1 MFYDKNAILYCLP
14 YFFIIGPQ
22 KSATTDLHL
31 SISKHPKIVEPVMQ
45 ESNWFN
51 RRRFGKFKRYGRM
64 PFSKYMDNFSQGFRQ
79 MLKSNDSCD
88 DMPNTVIG
96 DGTSTTL
103 YYNSL
108 WRFSEENYNKT
119 EPEYLAAHF
128 IKEILPDAKFIGVF
142 RNPTDRL
149 WSDYTYYARNKKRD
163 ATAADFHNKVSR

>member
-64 PFSKYMDNFSQGFRQ
+64 PFSKYMDNFSKGFRQ
-79 MLKSNDSCD
+79 MLKSNDSCN
-88 DMPNTVIG
+88 DMSNTVIG

-103 YYNSL
+103 YDNLL

-128 IKEILPDAKFIGVF
+128 IREILPDAKFIGVF

-149 WSDYTYYARNKKRD
+149 WSDYTYFARQKKRN
-163 ATAADFHNKVSR
+163 ATAADFHIKVSG